1 MRKSHL
7 AVGAL
12 VLFLVGT
19 ARASD
24 PVGVY
29 ALVDKVILEPNG
41 EAAQRVQVWGGFSVA
56 TGRGEA
62 YAAPVRGYLYFT
74 VAQGKEDLCR
84 REWNDLK
91 KVAGTDQV
99 VALGSRYEQ
108 QKLTVRR
115 PKARPRPT
123 ARADERKVAQ
133 LVADLN
139 SDQFTIR
146 ERASK
151 ELAKLGDSAEPA
163 LRKAL
168 AANPSAEVRRRLE
181 ALVESETPD
190 IYPLGFGLT
199 KVRRDTDYAPIRN
212 LLRLPAPAS
221 PADGDL
227 VDLGKVTL
235 SVRNINDA
243 EHRDAKYRFEIE
255 AAS

>member
-1 MRKSHL
+1 MDRLHARRLSAQTAKNVITFIINNFLFRLALPRLGDEASISFPLLGGSVMRKSHL
-7 AVGAL
+7 ALGAL
-12 VLFLVGT
+12 VLLVVGT
-19 ARASD
+19 ARGSD

-41 EAAQRVQVWGGFSVA
+41 EAAQRVQVWGAFSVA

-62 YAAPVRGYLYFT
+62 YAPPVRGYLYFT
-74 VAQGKEDLCR
+74 VAQGKEDVCR
-84 REWNDLK
+84 HEWNDFK

-139 SDQFTIR
+139 SDQFTVR
-146 ERASK
+146 EKASK
-151 ELAKLGDSAEPA
+151 ELEKLGDSAEPA

-168 AANPSAEVRRRLE
+168 AANPS
-181 ALVESETPD
+181 
-190 IYPLGFGLT
+190 
-199 KVRRDTDYAPIRN
+199 
-212 LLRLPAPAS
+212 
-221 PADGDL
+221 
-227 VDLGKVTL
+227 
-235 SVRNINDA
+235 
-243 EHRDAKYRFEIE
+243 
-255 AAS
+255 